1 MRDLLPAEAREQG
14 ELSRCLMET
23 FALHGYE
30 QVMLPM
36 FEYGAV
42 LERGLGALVDE
53 ELLRFIE
60 PETGSVVVLRPDMT
74 AQIARIMGT
83 RLADAPGPARLSYQG
98 NIVRRQHERARHER
112 QIPQAGIELVGQGGV
127 RADLEVLE
135 VAVAAVRRAGLED
148 FTLDLG
154 HAGIAAALLDEL
166 EPDARTPI
174 VEALSVRDVTELTR
188 RAEAQG
194 LRGAELRALTE
205 LPTLHGSSGVW
216 AAAERALGSTKA
228 RVGLEE
234 LRELAEA
241 LQRAELAP
249 RLVID
254 LAETRDLAYYTGPV
268 FQIHAAGPGRS
279 IAAGGR
285 YDGLCARFGRSRPAA
300 GFAFGLDE
308 LSWALTV
315 AGRPRRR
322 AARVL
327 VFGEDS
333 AVLAGLRACR
343 VDCAACPGGDP
354 LAYARAWRY
363 THVVEITLTTA
374 TLVRV
379 EDQER
384 QALPRDSRALGA
396 AVAALLERAGST
408 E

>member
-1 MRDLLPAEAREQG
+1 
-14 ELSRCLMET
+14 
-23 FALHGYE
+23 HGYE

-112 QIPQAGIELVGQGGV
+112 QIPQAGIELLGRGGIE
-127 RADLEVLE
+127 ADLEVLE
-135 VAVAAVRRAGLED
+135 VAVAAVRRAGLDD
-148 FTLDLG
+148 FAVDLG

-174 VEALSVRDVTELTR
+174 VEALGIRDVPELTR

-194 LRGAELRALTE
+194 LRGAELRALAE

-216 AAAERALGSTKA
+216 EAAERALGSTKA
-228 RVGLEE
+228 RAGLEE
-234 LRELAEA
+234 LRQLAEA
-241 LQRAELAP
+241 LERAELAP
-249 RLVID
+249 RLLID

-268 FQIHAAGPGRS
+268 FQIHAAGPGRF
-279 IAAGGR
+279 IGAGGR
-285 YDGLCARFGRSRPAA
+285 YDGLCSRFGRSRPAA

-308 LSWALTV
+308 LSWALAV

-327 VFGEDS
+327 VFGGDS

-343 VDCAACPGGDP
+343 VACAASAGGDP

-384 QALPRDSRALGA
+384 QALPRDARALGA
-396 AVAALLERAGST
+396 AAAALLERAGST